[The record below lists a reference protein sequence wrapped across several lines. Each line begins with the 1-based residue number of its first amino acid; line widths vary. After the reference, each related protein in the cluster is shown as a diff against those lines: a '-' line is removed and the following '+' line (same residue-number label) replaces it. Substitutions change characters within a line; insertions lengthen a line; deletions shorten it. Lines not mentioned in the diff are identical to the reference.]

1 MVACLV
7 IAAET
12 AGLQCSD
19 ACNDMSI
26 RVIPWPLRKDHSF
39 SVDPAVRTLLPLM
52 LLLLVL

>member
-26 RVIPWPLRKDHSF
+26 RVISWPLRKDHSF